1 MPRGQVLRAA
11 IGATVSLV
19 ALFLVLQTIDLQKTA
34 DELRSADLR
43 WIAFGWLL
51 IVTDLALRG
60 LRWQRLVR
68 PIKSVPYLHMEAYLL
83 IGYLMNNIL
92 PARLGELVRSHYLGD
107 REGISRV
114 SALGT
119 VIVERIVDLVVCV
132 TIASASLLILSVR
145 GVVASAVLV
154 GIGVTGLFLVV
165 LAVGIAAHRLPGA
178 DRIARLIDRWP
189 RIREAGR
196 RVQDGLAVAGRP
208 RTLVEALACSAG
220 SWGASIL
227 AFAAIGQSIG
237 LQLSIGQAALMT
249 SGIALASAIPAG
261 PSNLGTFE
269 LAAVLIGQAIGVPSE
284 QAAAMALIAHVSIVL
299 ATSIGGGVALI
310 RMGWQRSATDDLSV
324 AGAEAT
330 DARESASHAGA
341 PRETANVGGG
351 PR

>member
-1 MPRGQVLRAA
+1 MPRGQALRAA
-11 IGATVSLV
+11 IGAIVSLV
-19 ALFLVLQTIDLQKTA
+19 ALFLVLRSVDLQATVE
-34 DELRSADLR
+34 ELKSADPR
-43 WIAFGWLL
+43 WIGFAWLL
-51 IVTDLALRG
+51 IVTDLGFRG

-68 PIKSVPYLHMEAYLL
+68 PIKLVPWLHMQGYLL

-119 VIVERIVDLVVCV
+119 VVVERIVDLVVCV
-132 TIASASLLILSVR
+132 SIASASLLILSVR

-165 LAVGIAAHRLPGA
+165 LAIGIAAHRLPGA
-178 DRIARLIDRWP
+178 DRLAAIVDRRP
-189 RIREAGR
+189 RIRELGR

-208 RTLVEALACSAG
+208 RTLVEALLCSAV
-220 SWGASIL
+220 SWSASIL

-249 SGIALASAIPAG
+249 SGIALASAVPAG

-269 LAAVLIGQAIGVPSE
+269 FAAVAIGQTIGIPSE
-284 QAAAMALIAHVSIVL
+284 QAFALALIAHVSIL
-299 ATSIGGGVALI
+299 LMTSVGGGIALI
-310 RMGWQRSATDDLSV
+310 RIGWQRSATAATVESV
-324 AGAEAT
+324 PLGT
-330 DARESASHAGA
+330 G
-341 PRETANVGGG
+341 PRETAHLGGG